1 MRRAAGPRLSLE
13 REGEAAME
21 KRQSRRESTARRDER
36 GQRSCRTGPTVAAMP
51 VLVCVG
57 EGRPI
62 GERRT
67 GARVHVRS
75 FKRRGSFTLYGIIQY
90 ISDT

>member
-1 MRRAAGPRLSLE
+1 
-13 REGEAAME
+13 ME

-36 GQRSCRTGPTVAAMP
+36 GQRSCRTGPPVAAMP

-67 GARVHVRS
+67 GARVHA
-75 FKRRGSFTLYGIIQY
+75 FIQATGVVHTIRY
-90 ISDT
+90 NTVHLRYMIKHQSCANSYT